1 MSEELIRA
9 NIRRKIIFAFCSP
22 YGILLLAVFNRGT
35 MRGFSSNVLSCLE
48 RERLEEELSEARTR
62 GRSLSRLRQLI
73 YRERVALDER
83 EQTAQTR
90 LRDHDAEHG
99 CQR

>member
-1 MSEELIRA
+1 
-9 NIRRKIIFAFCSP
+9 
-22 YGILLLAVFNRGT
+22 
-35 MRGFSSNVLSCLE
+35 MRGFAGNVLSCLE
-48 RERLEEELSEARTR
+48 RERLEEELYEARIR
-62 GRSLSRLRQLI
+62 GRNLSRLRQLTH
-73 YRERVALDER
+73 RERMALDER

>member
-1 MSEELIRA
+1 MS
-9 NIRRKIIFAFCSP
+9 
-22 YGILLLAVFNRGT
+22 
-35 MRGFSSNVLSCLE
+35 GFSSNVLSCVE
-48 RERLEEELSEARTR
+48 RERLEEELFEARTR
-62 GRSLSRLRQLI
+62 GRNLSRLRQLT

-90 LRDHDAEHG
+90 LRDHEAEHG

>member
-1 MSEELIRA
+1 
-9 NIRRKIIFAFCSP
+9 
-22 YGILLLAVFNRGT
+22 
-35 MRGFSSNVLSCLE
+35 MRGFSSSVLSCLE

-62 GRSLSRLRQLI
+62 GQYLSRLRRLTPP
-73 YRERVALDER
+73 ERVALDQR
-83 EQTAQTR
+83 EQVAQTR

>member
-1 MSEELIRA
+1 
-9 NIRRKIIFAFCSP
+9 
-22 YGILLLAVFNRGT
+22 
-35 MRGFSSNVLSCLE
+35 MRGFSNGVLSCLE

-62 GRSLSRLRQLI
+62 VQYLSRLRRLTSP
-73 YRERVALDER
+73 
-83 EQTAQTR
+83 EQAAEMR

>member
-1 MSEELIRA
+1 
-9 NIRRKIIFAFCSP
+9 
-22 YGILLLAVFNRGT
+22 
-35 MRGFSSNVLSCLE
+35 MRGFSSSVLSCLE

-62 GRSLSRLRQLI
+62 GRNLSRLRQLTPP
-73 YRERVALDER
+73 ERATLDQR

-90 LRDHDAEHG
+90 LRDHDLEHG

>member
-1 MSEELIRA
+1 
-9 NIRRKIIFAFCSP
+9 
-22 YGILLLAVFNRGT
+22 
-35 MRGFSSNVLSCLE
+35 MRGFSNGVLSCLE

-62 GRSLSRLRQLI
+62 VQYLSRLRRLTSPEQA
-73 YRERVALDER
+73 ALDQR
-83 EQTAQTR
+83 EQAAQAR

>member
-1 MSEELIRA
+1 
-9 NIRRKIIFAFCSP
+9 
-22 YGILLLAVFNRGT
+22 
-35 MRGFSSNVLSCLE
+35 MRGFSYGVLSCLE
-48 RERLEEELSEARTR
+48 RERLEEELSEARNR
-62 GRSLSRLRQLI
+62 GRNLSRPRQLTHQ
-73 YRERVALDER
+73 ERVALDER